1 MCSTSGSVRSLSS
14 LLLAPNAEFTFAEQ
28 TKLAE
33 GGYLYKSTHAGYY
46 SITDECF
53 YTPAQITTRPGP
65 GGEVL
70 VAQETGSAV
79 EWAEE
84 ENWKFRLSAF
94 REQLIAHLEA
104 NPTCTLSLFLSLIRM
119 ILIIRF

>member
-1 MCSTSGSVRSLSS
+1 M
-14 LLLAPNAEFTFAEQ
+14 
-28 TKLAE
+28 
-33 GGYLYKSTHAGYY
+33 
-46 SITDECF
+46 
-53 YTPAQITTRPGP
+53 
-65 GGEVL
+65 L

-104 NPTCTLSLFLSLIRM
+104 NPTCTLSLSLFLLYE
-119 ILIIRF
+119 LY

>member
-28 TKLAE
+28 NKLAE

-53 YTPAQITTRPGP
+53 YTPAQITARPGP
-65 GGEVL
+65 GGEEPVL

-94 REQLIAHLEA
+94 RERLIAHLEA
-104 NPTCTLSLFLSLIRM
+104 NPTCTLSLSLFLLYE
-119 ILIIRF
+119 LY